1 MPPPLPRSQP
11 PPSFATSRRRGALA
25 TPWGFWKL
33 RLGGG
38 GGEGSETG
46 KGIGGWG
53 PVSEAVRDLDTDRTD
68 TLAPLGGW
76 SVRVR
81 CGAAGG
87 ELEAHAYTWG
97 PRVVGP
103 SCHRLLREAGPTA
116 SDDHHQQA
124 TAAA

>member
-1 MPPPLPRSQP
+1 M
-11 PPSFATSRRRGALA
+11 G
-25 TPWGFWKL
+25 WVV
-33 RLGGG
+33 
-38 GGEGSETG
+38 
-46 KGIGGWG
+46 GWG

-103 SCHRLLREAGPTA
+103 AGGGA
-116 SDDHHQQA
+116 QLSSAAARSRADSVRCSVA
-124 TAAA
+124 TA